1 MIIWINGAF
10 GAGKTQTAISLR
22 YRLTNAFIYDPEK
35 AGFYIR
41 SNIPD
46 LMQKQDFQQHTLWR
60 TIVYEHLAYMARNTE
75 DVIIFPMTIT
85 EPIYYEE
92 IIGQL
97 RKDGHQ
103 VHHLVLT
110 ASEETLRV
118 RLAKRGNK
126 QNSWAVQQITRCV
139 QGLLNPIFENKLTTD
154 NMSITEVVE
163 AIGRQQGLQLQ
174 KDHRSWWKARWPQ
187 VTSRWR

>member
-22 YRLTNAFIYDPEK
+22 HRLPNAFIYDPEE

-46 LMQKQDFQQHTLWR
+46 SMQKTDFQQHTLWR
-60 TIVYEHLAYMARNTE
+60 FIVYEHLAYMARNTE
-75 DVIIFPMTIT
+75 DVIIVPMTIT

-118 RLAKRGNK
+118 RLTKRGNK
-126 QNSWAVQQITRCV
+126 QNSWAAQQITRCV
-139 QGLLNPIFENKLTTD
+139 QGLSNPIFENKLTTD

>member
-22 YRLTNAFIYDPEK
+22 YRLPNAFIYDPEK

-41 SNIPD
+41 GNIPNS
-46 LMQKQDFQQHTLWR
+46 MQKPDFQQHKLWR
-60 TIVYEHLAYMARNTE
+60 SIVYEHLAYMAAKTE
-75 DVIIFPMTIT
+75 DVIIVPMTIT
-85 EPIYYEE
+85 EPSYYEE

-97 RKDGHQ
+97 RKEGYQ
-103 VHHLVLT
+103 VYHLVLI

-126 QNSWAVQQITRCV
+126 QNSWAAQQIQRCV
-139 QGLLNPIFENKLTTD
+139 QSLSNPIFENKLTTD
-154 NMSITEVVE
+154 NMSIIEVVE
-163 AIGRQQGLQLQ
+163 AIGRQKGLQLQ
-174 KDHRSWWKARWPQ
+174 NDQRSWWKKRWPR

>member
-10 GAGKTQTAISLR
+10 GAGKTQSAISLR
-22 YRLTNAFIYDPEK
+22 YRLPNAFIYDPEK

-46 LMQKQDFQQHTLWR
+46 SMQKPDFQQHKFWR
-60 TIVYEHLAYMARNTE
+60 TIIYEHLAYMAANTD
-75 DVIIFPMTIT
+75 DVIIVPMTIT

-92 IIGQL
+92 IIGKL
-97 RKDGHQ
+97 RKDGYQ
-103 VHHLVLT
+103 VHHLVLA

-126 QNSWAVQQITRCV
+126 QNSWAAQQIQRCI
-139 QGLLNPIFENKLTTD
+139 QGLSNPMFENTVPTD
-154 NMSITEVVE
+154 NMSISEVVE
-163 AIGRQQGLQLQ
+163 AIGRQTGLQLQ
-174 KDHRSWWKARWPQ
+174 KDTRSWWKARWPRL
-187 VTSRWR
+187 TSRWR

>member
-1 MIIWINGAF
+1 MIIWLNGAF

-22 YRLTNAFIYDPEK
+22 FRLPNAFIYDPEE

-46 LMQKQDFQQHTLWR
+46 SMQKSDFQQHTLWR
-60 TIVYEHLAYMARNTE
+60 SIVYEHLAYMAANK
-75 DVIIFPMTIT
+75 DNVIIVPMTIT
-85 EPIYYEE
+85 EPSYYKE
-92 IIGQL
+92 IVGKL

-110 ASEETLRV
+110 ASEETLRG

-126 QNSWAVQQITRCV
+126 QNSWAAQQITRCL
-139 QGLLNPIFENKLTTD
+139 QGLSNPIFENKLITD
-154 NMSITEVVE
+154 NMSIAEVVE
-163 AIGRQQGLQLQ
+163 AVGLQMDLHLQ
-174 KDHRSWWKARWPQ
+174 SDPRSWWRIHWPRL
-187 VTSRWR
+187 TSRWR